1 MDLGK
6 VIREFEIEL
15 DEDLVPV
22 PARPSGEPDPA
33 PESVPVG
40 SAGLAST
47 PR

>member
-22 PARPSGEPDPA
+22 PARPSVEPEPA
-33 PESVPVG
+33 PESVPLAP
-40 SAGLAST
+40 AGLAPT